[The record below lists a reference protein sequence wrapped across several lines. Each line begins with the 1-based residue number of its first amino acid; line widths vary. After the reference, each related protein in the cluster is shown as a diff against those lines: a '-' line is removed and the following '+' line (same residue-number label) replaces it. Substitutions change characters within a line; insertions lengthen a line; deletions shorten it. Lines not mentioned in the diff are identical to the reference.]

1 MSAAITLNPIGVAR
15 NGEGKHFGGWA
26 GVVTRLELAP
36 AFQSALDGLAGYS
49 HLVVVFWMHGVNTC
63 ELKHVPQ
70 GKAGVPEVGIF
81 ACRCV
86 QRPNPIGVSTVR
98 LLDVRDGVVT
108 VQGLDVIDGTPILD
122 LKPYTPQYD
131 AAPDATVPEWVGK
144 LDY

>member
-1 MSAAITLNPIGVAR
+1 MSMEIALKPIGFAR
-15 NGEGKHFGGWA
+15 NAEGKHFGGWA
-26 GVVTRLELAP
+26 GVMTRLELAP
-36 AFQSALDGLAGYS
+36 EFQPALDGLAGYS
-49 HLVVVFWMHGVNTC
+49 HLVVVFWMHGVKSC
-63 ELKHVPQ
+63 ELRHVPQ

-98 LLDVRDGVVT
+98 LLDVRDGAVT

-131 AAPDATVPEWVGK
+131 AVSDATVPEWVGK

>member
-1 MSAAITLNPIGVAR
+1 MEICLKPIGNAR

-26 GVVTRLELAP
+26 GVVTQLHIEPQYAV
-36 AFQSALDGLAGYS
+36 ALDGLSGYS
-49 HLVVVFWMHGVNTC
+49 HLVVVYWMHGVKTC

-70 GKAGVPEVGIF
+70 GKAGGPDIGIF

-131 AAPDATVPEWVGK
+131 AAPDARVPDWVDK